1 MTLTDWGNRLRGPMT
16 VWRFGDFVLDTQ
28 RYELRGGGAVIRVEP
43 QVFDVMTHLVGN
55 SHRLVTKEE
64 LFDTVW
70 GGRFVGEAALTSRI
84 KAARRALGDDGESQR
99 YIRTVRGRGYQFV
112 GDVCRGRR
120 AARRRRRT
128 RTAAAASAHRV
139 LPGRRRCPVGLRRG
153 GRGTAAGAGGQLDD
167 ASGLRHR
174 EPGVAALGA

>member
-1 MTLTDWGNRLRGPMT
+1 MTLTKLGNQLRGPMT
-16 VWRFGDFVLDTQ
+16 VWRFGEFELDTQ

-55 SHRLVTKEE
+55 SHRMVTKEE

-70 GGRFVGEAALTSRI
+70 GGRFVGEAALTTRI

-112 GDVCRGRR
+112 GAVTGAVRDRR
-120 AARRRRRT
+120 LRRRTPNRRRRVNTSRSPGPSTVSGWPT
-128 RTAAAASAHRV
+128 RSRARD
-139 LPGRRRCPVGLRRG
+139 RRWCARPTG
-153 GRGTAAGAGGQLDD
+153 
-167 ASGLRHR
+167 
-174 EPGVAALGA
+174 

>member
-1 MTLTDWGNRLRGPMT
+1 MTLTKLGNHLRGPMT
-16 VWRFGDFVLDTQ
+16 VWRFGEFELDTQ

-55 SHRLVTKEE
+55 SHRMVTKEE

-70 GGRFVGEAALTSRI
+70 GGRFVGEAALTTRI

-112 GDVCRGRR
+112 GAVTGASATTPPPPDPN
-120 AARRRRRT
+120 RRRRVNTSRSAGPPTVSGWPT
-128 RTAAAASAHRV
+128 RWRARD
-139 LPGRRRCPVGLRRG
+139 RRWCARPTG
-153 GRGTAAGAGGQLDD
+153 
-167 ASGLRHR
+167 
-174 EPGVAALGA
+174 